1 MTFLLISIHLSTSTV
16 SLKASIAERSKRLS
30 VQSKLGLFP
39 SPKYLEPYLLVRLL
53 QVQFTR
59 NTLSSARKTIKEERN
74 QKMKHYFQQF
84 AASTLRSAEYQ
95 QSILQSVSAMDV
107 FGGFIKGSPDG
118 ACGRMVSLGSLRGA
132 LRLQIIEL
140 LATTA
145 MRAQI

>member
-1 MTFLLISIHLSTSTV
+1 
-16 SLKASIAERSKRLS
+16 
-30 VQSKLGLFP
+30 
-39 SPKYLEPYLLVRLL
+39 
-53 QVQFTR
+53 
-59 NTLSSARKTIKEERN
+59 
-74 QKMKHYFQQF
+74 MKHYFQQF

-145 MRAQI
+145 MRAQIWNSYLFSNLSSLFPFFPFTKLIEIPHITACFEGEFYCFNLDRYYLFEV